1 MAAWSRVA
9 KSEYAAVVHGPS
21 TASTASTA
29 SAALRSSAARAAAF
43 ASARCKSA
51 SGAPSRFHDS
61 PIPHG
66 GADDICANASCCLPC
81 ASVTACAAFRPG
93 PTNAA
98 YGPDAILATAIRSG
112 TTTAGPSAAALNA
125 GDLRTRLSP
134 GGYHRPDCH
143 RDAAGCQWFR
153 TSGSLGLRTP
163 CKRLDGRVDSP
174 T

>member
-29 SAALRSSAARAAAF
+29 LRSSAARAAAF
-43 ASARCKSA
+43 ASARCESA
-51 SGAPSRFHDS
+51 SGAPFRFHDS

-66 GADDICANASCCLPC
+66 GADDICANTSCCLPC
-81 ASVTACAAFRPG
+81 AGVTACAAFRPG

-98 YGPDAILATAIRSG
+98 HGPDAILAAAIRSG
-112 TTTAGPSAAALNA
+112 TTSASPSAAALNT
-125 GDLRTRLSP
+125 GDLRSRFPP
-134 GGYHRPDCH
+134 GGYHRPDC
-143 RDAAGCQWFR
+143 RRGAAGCQRLR
-153 TSGSLGLRTP
+153 TGGRLGLRTP
-163 CKRLDGRVDSP
+163 CRRLDGRVDSP